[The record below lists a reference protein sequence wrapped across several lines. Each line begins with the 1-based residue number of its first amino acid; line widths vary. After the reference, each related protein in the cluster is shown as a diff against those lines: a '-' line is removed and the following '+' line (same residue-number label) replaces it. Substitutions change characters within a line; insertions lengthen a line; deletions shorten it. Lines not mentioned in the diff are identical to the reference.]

1 MKKIIYIFLG
11 IFLPCLSSVASA
23 QFFETGGIAY
33 NVLSA
38 TEHTVEVV
46 QPECTYYRGNINIPS
61 TVVYNDTTYVVVA
74 LGEEAF
80 AYSTISSVTIPSSVT
95 QIKYGCF
102 LFSNGSLTSI
112 NIPATVTDIGLL
124 AFAADRLTTINV
136 DEANPA
142 YTSIDG
148 MLFSKDTAT
157 MLGCP
162 PGKSG
167 FINVPQNTKH
177 IASNTFAY
185 CENITGVS
193 LPEGLRSI
201 GHVTFFGDYRLN
213 NIVIPASVTH
223 IGVNLFGNCRALNNL
238 TIASGNTH
246 YYMDGMAIYSMEGDT
261 LVSCHKSAD
270 SVFLPNT
277 LRVVYGFLCNK
288 DVKYIHIPNSV
299 AIIGDEAFNG
309 SSLISIDMPSHME
322 LIDAYAFYNCES
334 LIRVGMPSSLDR
346 MGEGVFEYCS
356 HLPSID
362 IPNGLQ
368 VIPYMSFYFCEAL
381 SSIAWGDAVEAIDSF
396 AFGGCAFEEL
406 LLPPTLRSVRV
417 GAFNG
422 YYDGTLRRVAFSA
435 PVDTIEAE
443 AFFGQPLELLHLK
456 NSIPPVTTWMGCLND
471 VDSIIVPCGSLNA
484 YESDS
489 YWSLFAGD
497 YYEECNGIDTPASR
511 TVSVSPNPA
520 TDHLTVRGID
530 GCRRVELVNMIG
542 QTVLSREVVGGIV
555 ELDVHGLERGSY
567 FLRIHDHNNIATHK
581 VILR

>member
-1 MKKIIYIFLG
+1 MKKLIYFLAG
-11 IFLPCLSSVASA
+11 SFLLCLSSNASA
-23 QFFETGGIAY
+23 QYFEEGGIAY

-38 TEHTVEVV
+38 TEHTVEVA
-46 QPECTYYRGNINIPS
+46 PLECTYYRGNINIPS
-61 TVVYNDTTYVVVA
+61 TVVYNDTTYDVVA

-95 QIKYGCF
+95 RIKNSCF
-102 LFSNGSLTSI
+102 MGNRGMSTI
-112 NIPATVTDIGLL
+112 NIPASVTGIEAQAL
-124 AFAADRLTTINV
+124 AAYGVTAINV
-136 DEANPA
+136 DENNPN
-142 YTSIDG
+142 YRSIG
-148 MLFSKDTAT
+148 GVVFSKDTST
-157 MLGCP
+157 VIQCP
-162 PGKSG
+162 TGKSG
-167 FINVPQNTKH
+167 VLTLP
-177 IASNTFAY
+177 SNTTHVALAAFAY
-185 CENITGVS
+185 CNALTGIT

-201 GHVTFFGDYRLN
+201 ETCAFFGDHQIN
-213 NIVIPASVTH
+213 NIVIPASVTY
-223 IGVNLFGNCRALNNL
+223 IGTNPFGNCKVLNNL
-238 TIASGNTH
+238 TIAAGNTH
-246 YYMDGMAIYSMEGDT
+246 YYMDGMAIYSMGGDT
-261 LVSCHKSAD
+261 LLSCHKSAD

-277 LRVVYGFLCNK
+277 LRVVYGFLYNK
-288 DVKYIHIPNSV
+288 DVKYIHIPDNV
-299 AIIGDEAFNG
+299 AIIGDNAFCS
-309 SSLISIDMPSHME
+309 SSLISIDMPNHLE
-322 LIDAYAFYNCES
+322 FIDAYAFSDCDS

-381 SSIAWGDAVEAIDSF
+381 SSITWGDAVEAIDSF

-406 LLPPTLRSVRV
+406 LLPPTLRSVRD

-542 QTVLSREVVGGIV
+542 QTVLSRETAGGIV